1 MTAPRLVTA
10 PRAAARGPAVV
21 DIAGSRWPV
30 YKLEALVVGLLVF
43 LVGTVVPGSAQTGVL
58 LGAAVGALL
67 WSTGWWRS
75 ARR

>member
-1 MTAPRLVTA
+1 MTAIHLTA
-10 PRAAARGPAVV
+10 PRAVVREPVAV

-43 LVGTVVPGSAQTGVL
+43 LVGTVVPGSVQTGVL
-58 LGAAVGALL
+58 LGAAVGVLL
-67 WSTGWWRS
+67 WSAGWWRS

>member
-1 MTAPRLVTA
+1 MTASHLTA
-10 PRAAARGPAVV
+10 PRAAVRGPAVV

-43 LVGTVVPGSAQTGVL
+43 LVAAIVLGSVQTGVL
-58 LGAAVGALL
+58 LGAALGASL

>member
-1 MTAPRLVTA
+1 MTASHLTA
-10 PRAAARGPAVV
+10 PRAAVRGSAVV

-30 YKLEALVVGLLVF
+30 YKLEALIVGLLVF
-43 LVGTVVPGSAQTGVL
+43 LVAAVVLGSAQTGVL

-67 WSTGWWRS
+67 WSAGWWRS